1 MERGAAS
8 LTRRRLPVQAAPFLL
23 WFAAAGAA
31 ATPCAATIGELQA
44 IAGGASFPLRR
55 QETSM
60 SDGKPLVVA
69 IAERDDTLFLEFTKT
84 REGLWAQGTARV
96 CGSGARFE
104 ARLRRGGLR
113 VGPAAHWILRHSIEQ
128 GATFVLSRLPD
139 GQLRIATPGWSG
151 LFVPLPD

>member
-1 MERGAAS
+1 MDDRAAAS
-8 LTRRRLPVQAAPFLL
+8 TRLHRAVRMIAL
-23 WFAAAGAA
+23 WLSLAAGAAA
-31 ATPCAATIGELQA
+31 ATPCATTVDELKG
-44 IAGGASFPLRR
+44 IAHDASFPLRW

-69 IAERDDTLFLEFTKT
+69 IAEREDMLFLEFIKT
-84 REGLWAQGTARV
+84 QEGLWAQGQAKI

-113 VGPAAHWILRHSIEQ
+113 LGPAAHWILRHSIGQ
-128 GATFVLSRLPD
+128 GATFVLSRQPG

-151 LFVPLPD
+151 LFVPLHD